1 MDLESKK
8 EMLSQIAKQPKT
20 GSNAN
25 YSKEFKSQI
34 VEVYNS
40 GSYRS
45 IAECA
50 RSYNI
55 PEKLMY
61 QWISSHKKNAT
72 STGSAELQSLRK
84 EMARLKME
92 NEILKKATVYFAK
105 QMK

>member
-1 MDLESKK
+1 
-8 EMLSQIAKQPKT
+8 
-20 GSNAN
+20 
-25 YSKEFKSQI
+25 
-34 VEVYNS
+34 
-40 GSYRS
+40 
-45 IAECA
+45 
-50 RSYNI
+50 
-55 PEKLMY
+55 MY